1 MTEAV
6 SAAGDCALMRFNAWA
21 IRDSCWNIAMDCVF
35 VLAEPALNRQ
45 EARRIDMD
53 AVGRRGLLSA
63 VLGGA
68 LALLLNSGL
77 AQTQAQAQGR
87 DVVVF
92 AAASLK
98 NALDAINAQW
108 QKETGKKA
116 AISYAASSAL
126 AKQIEQAAPAQMFIS
141 ADLDWMDYLSK
152 RNLIKPDTRSNLL
165 GNRIVLI
172 APKDKAQPIDIKPG
186 FELAKVLGDGRLA
199 MANVA
204 TVPAGKYGKAA
215 LEKLGVW
222 SSVSSKLAQAE
233 NVRAALLLVSRG
245 EAPAGIVY
253 QTDAAS
259 DSNVKIIGTFPGDT
273 HPPLIYPIALTAN
286 ATHPD
291 AAAFFAYIRSDKA
304 KRLFEAQGFTVFG
317 SGRS

>member
-1 MTEAV
+1 MVAV
-6 SAAGDCALMRFNAWA
+6 S
-21 IRDSCWNIAMDCVF
+21 
-35 VLAEPALNRQ
+35 
-45 EARRIDMD
+45 RRKVMH
-53 AVGRRGLLSA
+53 S

-68 LALLLNSGL
+68 VALLLPSGL
-77 AQTQAQAQGR
+77 TQAPAQAQGG

-98 NALDAINAQW
+98 NALDAVNAQW

-126 AKQIEQAAPAQMFIS
+126 AKQIEQGAPAQMFIS
-141 ADLDWMDYLSK
+141 ADLDWMDYVEK
-152 RNLIKPDTRSNLL
+152 RSLIKPESRSNLL

-172 APKDKAQPIDIKPG
+172 APKDKAQTVDIKPG
-186 FELAKVLGDGRLA
+186 FDLAKVIGDGRLS
-199 MANVA
+199 MANVDS
-204 TVPAGKYGKAA
+204 VPAGKYGKAA

-222 SSVSSKLAQAE
+222 ESVSGKLAQAE

-259 DSNVKIIGTFPGDT
+259 DISVKIIGTFPEDT
-273 HPPLIYPIALTAN
+273 HPPIIYPIALTAN

-291 AAAFFAYIRSDKA
+291 AAALLAYIRSDKA
-304 KRLFEAQGFTVFG
+304 KPLFEAQGFTVVG
-317 SGRS
+317 PGRS